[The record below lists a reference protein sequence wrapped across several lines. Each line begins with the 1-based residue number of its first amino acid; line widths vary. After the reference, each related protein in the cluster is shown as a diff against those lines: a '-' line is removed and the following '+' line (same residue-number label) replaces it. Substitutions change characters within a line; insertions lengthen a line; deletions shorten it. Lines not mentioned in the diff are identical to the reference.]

1 MNDPDVINAEK
12 KPNRRRCA
20 SSSELGDS
28 MGLPVE
34 RREDSRRRM
43 RQRDE
48 SVVHTFVM
56 ESSAGVCDE
65 NEKRT
70 AVHTNL
76 VVGSL
81 DENDATSRTDTTGLL

>member
-1 MNDPDVINAEK
+1 
-12 KPNRRRCA
+12 
-20 SSSELGDS
+20 
-28 MGLPVE
+28 
-34 RREDSRRRM
+34 M

-81 DENDATSRTDTTGLL
+81 DENDATSRTDTTGSSIIMINVLVQYTLINSFNLTGELAVSPLILGF